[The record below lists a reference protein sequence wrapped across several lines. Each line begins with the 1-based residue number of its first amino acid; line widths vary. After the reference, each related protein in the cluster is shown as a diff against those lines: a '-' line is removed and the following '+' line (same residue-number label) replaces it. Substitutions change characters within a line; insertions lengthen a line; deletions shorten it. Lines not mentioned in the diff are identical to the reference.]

1 MQSVVRGMPYAQT
14 NAPSAISHR
23 SKDPMPH
30 LNNFSS
36 QLFLRVRRLMM
47 LGLILL
53 GSSLTH
59 AQKPVASNVAP
70 APAPAPAPTQ
80 TPMPTPA
87 RSPADTAQ
95 KPLNKPAARGADSGK
110 AGGKEDRDSRSPPTQ
125 RDERGPTGTGTGTGN
140 NMGPT

>member
-1 MQSVVRGMPYAQT
+1 
-14 NAPSAISHR
+14 
-23 SKDPMPH
+23 MPH
-30 LNNFSS
+30 LNDSS
-36 QLFLRVRRLMM
+36 ISRFLRGLSPML

-59 AQKPVASNVAP
+59 AQQPAAPTVAP
-70 APAPAPAPTQ
+70 TR
-80 TPMPTPA
+80 TPEPVPTPQA
-87 RSPADTAQ
+87 SDTAK
-95 KPLNKPAARGADSGK
+95 KPPTKPAKRDARTGK